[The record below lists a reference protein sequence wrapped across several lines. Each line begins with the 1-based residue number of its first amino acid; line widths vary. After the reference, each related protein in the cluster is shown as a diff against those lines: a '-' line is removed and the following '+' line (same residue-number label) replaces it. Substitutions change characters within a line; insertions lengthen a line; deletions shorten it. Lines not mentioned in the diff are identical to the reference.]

1 MPRKNLLSREEI
13 LQAALALTEERGFDA
28 VSARALG
35 ERLGTS
41 TRPIFSRFDSMAQV
55 QSAVIEAAYALYQS
69 YLKEDMEKGEYP
81 PFKASGM
88 AYIRFARE
96 KKELFRLLFLRDRT
110 QEEKDA
116 LSEEAEAFAELICK
130 QVRISKEQARL
141 FHLELWTYVHGIAT
155 MIVTGF
161 SDWSEALCSQTL
173 TDLYL
178 GLKYKYE
185 NANKEGD

>member
-1 MPRKNLLSREEI
+1 MPRKALLTKEEI
-13 LQAALALTEERGFDA
+13 LAAALALTEEKGFSA
-28 VSARALG
+28 LSARALG

-41 TRPIFSRFDSMAQV
+41 TRPIFLHFENMAQI
-55 QSAVIEAAYALYQS
+55 QSAVIEAADAVYRS

-81 PFKASGM
+81 PFKAGGM

-96 KKELFRLLFLRDRT
+96 KRELFRLLFMRDRT
-110 QEEKDA
+110 QEEKNAFSEDA
-116 LSEEAEAFAELICK
+116 EMCAELICK

-141 FHLELWTYVHGIAT
+141 FHLELWAYVHGIAT
-155 MIVTGF
+155 MLVTGF
-161 SDWSEALCSQTL
+161 YDWSEALCSKTL